1 MLFKTKIEGSLD
13 IGSGSIKGLSLKG
26 KAIEKYAIEL
36 LPQGAILSGNI
47 EDHQAVRD
55 SLKSIVSRLGLKNKN
70 VIVSL
75 PVQNFAVK
83 FFKIPVVGIKE
94 KKALIEN
101 ELEDLIPNFE
111 PAAYVTE
118 HISLGVMNDMEDVVA
133 ISVQKE
139 KIRDMIESLTFA
151 KVKPARIVPDFISL
165 FNLIQYT
172 KESVI
177 DNTNAASIMVVDIGA
192 EATKIFVE
200 KDGLLKMQ
208 RIAAIGGNDFTDVI
222 ERNQNMDYI
231 SAEKYKKNLELKD
244 SDEDGHTD
252 EFHEISELI
261 DELNG
266 QIKRSIDYY
275 KAQEAL
281 PGIDGLIVT
290 GGPSMLKG
298 YQNILENSIIMEMR
312 AFPVER
318 YLATCKGFQDDYED
332 IRRMDTVVGNIISEV
347 DPAKGI
353 PVVELNFLTKDYKSK
368 LEMEKMFKIAAAAVI
383 VVVAAEFG
391 ALQYIKA
398 ETEKKVASIVEK
410 NKQKEE
416 AIAAKAVEESK
427 RKGIPDLSDKI
438 GIVEDIFAQQNTRF
452 SEVLYQIKK
461 STPGKVWFTGIDY
474 KEGKIIV
481 NGTAADNN
489 RDGMSSEISV
499 FTLEKNLKNSDLF
512 SDVKAEYV
520 KSSDELG
527 NPVNTFQYELTVKGE
542 EPAVVEATAVP
553 VTENK

>member
-26 KAIEKYAIEL
+26 KAIDKYAIET

-55 SLKSIVSRLGLKNKN
+55 SLKSIISRLGLKNKN

-151 KVKPARIVPDFISL
+151 KVKPARIVPDFVSL

-231 SAEKYKKNLELKD
+231 SAEKYKKSLELKD

-298 YQNILENSIIMEMR
+298 YQNILENSIVMEMR
-312 AFPVER
+312 AFPIER

-353 PVVELNFLTKDYKSK
+353 PIVELNFLTKDYKSK
-368 LEMEKMFKIAAAAVI
+368 LEMEKMFKIAAIAVI

-391 ALQYIKA
+391 ALQYIKT

-416 AIAAKAVEESK
+416 AVAAKAVEESK

-461 STPGKVWFTGIDY
+461 STPGKVWFTGVDY
-474 KEGKIIV
+474 KEGKIMV

>member
-13 IGSGSIKGLSLKG
+13 IGSGSIKGVALKG
-26 KAIEKYAIEL
+26 KAIEKYAIEA

-47 EDHQAVRD
+47 EDHHAVRD

-70 VIVSL
+70 VVVSL

-83 FFKIPVVGIKE
+83 FFKIPVVGPKE
-94 KKALIEN
+94 KRALIEN

-133 ISVQKE
+133 VSVQKE

-222 ERNQNMDYI
+222 ERNQNMDYL

-244 SDEDGHTD
+244 SDEDGQTD

-298 YQNILENSIIMEMR
+298 YQNILENSIVMEMR
-312 AFPVER
+312 AFPIER
-318 YLATCKGFQDDYED
+318 YLASCKGFQDDYED

-347 DPAKGI
+347 DPAKGMQ
-353 PVVELNFLTKDYKSK
+353 VVELNFLTKEYKSK
-368 LEMEKMFKIAAAAVI
+368 LELEKMFKIAAAAVI

-391 ALQYIKA
+391 AVQYIKA
-398 ETEKKVASIVEK
+398 ETAKKVVSILEK
-410 NKQKEE
+410 NKAKD
-416 AIAAKAVEESK
+416 KAVEDKAIEESK
-427 RKGIPDLSDKI
+427 RKGIPDLSGKI

-452 SEVLYQIKK
+452 SEILYQIKK

-474 KEGKIIV
+474 KEGKIMV

-499 FTLEKNLKNSDLF
+499 FTLEKNMKNSDLF

-527 NPVNTFQYELTVKGE
+527 NSVNTFQYELTVKGE

>member
-474 KEGKIIV
+474 KEGKIMV

>member
-275 KAQEAL
+275 KAQETL

-391 ALQYIKA
+391 ALQYIKV

-474 KEGKIIV
+474 KEGKIMV

>member
-275 KAQEAL
+275 KAQETL

-474 KEGKIIV
+474 KEGKIMV